1 MVKVGPL
8 ESSDPTTLLKLG
20 HLEKVAQDCVQMDF
34 EGLKGGR
41 LHYLSVH
48 TVPVHSK
55 SVFCS
60 DGTTL
65 LCFSLC
71 PLPMVL
77 SQGTTENTCLH
88 LLCTL
93 NSGISKHW

>member
-1 MVKVGPL
+1 
-8 ESSDPTTLLKLG
+8 
-20 HLEKVAQDCVQMDF
+20 MDF
-34 EGLKGGR
+34 EYLKGGR

-55 SVFCS
+55 SVSCS
-60 DGTTL
+60 DGTTVM
-65 LCFSLC
+65 CFSLC

-77 SQGTTENTCLH
+77 TQGTTENTCLH

-93 NSGISKHW
+93 NSGISKHWQDPL